1 MQGPAPFIPEGMSH
15 ATRMTLQ
22 PAQALT
28 SKKTT
33 DSDGSCG
40 QNITDDHSLLPN
52 PQQVWWVFKSLCY
65 SILGQNVPGA
75 LNVV

>member
-52 PQQVWWVFKSLCY
+52 PQQV
-65 SILGQNVPGA
+65 
-75 LNVV
+75 